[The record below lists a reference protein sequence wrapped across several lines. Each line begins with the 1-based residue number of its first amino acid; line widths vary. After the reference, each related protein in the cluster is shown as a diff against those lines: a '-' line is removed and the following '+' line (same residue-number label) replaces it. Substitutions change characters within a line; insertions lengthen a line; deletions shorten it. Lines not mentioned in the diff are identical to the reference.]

1 MRAPRPDSRTDL
13 LQIIKATLATAVAW
27 VVAAHLLE
35 LQQAFLAPWLALLT
49 VHATVYRT
57 VWRGSQAVLASIL
70 GLLVSYA
77 AVQLLGY
84 DLVATPALVASV
96 LVGLLLARAFLA
108 RDEGVAVATTALFV
122 ITAGYGAD
130 DAAQEIALSHR
141 FLDTLVGVAT
151 GLVVNLLVAPP
162 LDDRVVERGGADVT
176 HRLGRLLVRMAE
188 DLRGEV
194 DEGVSQEWLEETRE
208 LDDSLDRAQ
217 QHLAFTRESRWANP
231 LRHRS
236 RRTADPEQAEAV
248 LFRLE
253 DGVAQA
259 RAVARIVHESV
270 VAAEQWDEEFRQR
283 WTDVLER
290 VGQRVANPARDTG
303 GAPGLEELVRVL
315 SVADLPD
322 RRWPL
327 YGALIT
333 AVDNVAGIADDVAR
347 LSGVAGWESAST

>member
-13 LQIIKATLATAVAW
+13 LQILKATLATGVAW
-27 VVAAHLLE
+27 VVAAHVLE

-57 VWRGSQAVLASIL
+57 VWRGSQAVLASGL
-70 GLLVSYA
+70 GLVVSYV

-84 DLVATPALVASV
+84 DLVATPALVVSV

-122 ITAGYGAD
+122 ITAGYGSHQ
-130 DAAQEIALSHR
+130 AAEEMMLSHR

-151 GLVVNLLVAPP
+151 GLLVNLLVAPP
-162 LDDRVVERGGADVT
+162 LDDRVVDSATTDVT
-176 HRLGRLLVRMAE
+176 RRLGQLLVRMAE
-188 DLRGEV
+188 DLRGDV
-194 DEGVSQEWLEETRE
+194 DEGVSQEWLEATRD

-236 RRTADPEQAEAV
+236 RRTADPDHAEAV
-248 LFRLE
+248 IYRLE
-253 DGVAQA
+253 DGIAQA

-270 VAAEQWDEEFRQR
+270 VAAEEWNPEFRRR

-290 VGQRVANPARDTG
+290 VGQRVADPGRDTG
-303 GAPGLEELVRVL
+303 GAPGLDDLVHDL

-333 AVDNVAGIADDVAR
+333 ALDNVAGIADDVAR
-347 LSGVAGWESAST
+347 LSGAAGWETA

>member
-13 LQIIKATLATAVAW
+13 LQILKATLATGVAW
-27 VVAAHLLE
+27 VVAAHVLE

-57 VWRGSQAVLASIL
+57 VWRGSQAVLASGL
-70 GLLVSYA
+70 GLVVSYV

-84 DLVATPALVASV
+84 DLVATPALVVSV

-122 ITAGYGAD
+122 ITAGYGSHQ
-130 DAAQEIALSHR
+130 AAEEMMLSHR

-151 GLVVNLLVAPP
+151 GLLVNLLVAPP
-162 LDDRVVERGGADVT
+162 LDDRVVDSATTDVT
-176 HRLGRLLVRMAE
+176 RRLGQLLVRMAE
-188 DLRGEV
+188 DLRGDV
-194 DEGVSQEWLEETRE
+194 DEGVSQEWLEATRD

-236 RRTADPEQAEAV
+236 RRTADPDQAEAV
-248 LFRLE
+248 IYRLE
-253 DGVAQA
+253 DGIAQA

-270 VAAEQWDEEFRQR
+270 VAAEEWDPEFRRR

-290 VGQRVANPARDTG
+290 VGQRVADPGRDTG
-303 GAPGLEELVRVL
+303 GAPGLDDLVRDL

-333 AVDNVAGIADDVAR
+333 ALDNVAGIADDVAR
-347 LSGVAGWESAST
+347 LSGAAGWETA

>member
-13 LQIIKATLATAVAW
+13 LQILKATLATGVAW
-27 VVAAHLLE
+27 VVAAHVLE

-57 VWRGSQAVLASIL
+57 VWRGSQAVLASGL
-70 GLLVSYA
+70 GLVVSYV

-84 DLVATPALVASV
+84 DLVATPALVVSV

-122 ITAGYGAD
+122 ITAGYGSHQ
-130 DAAQEIALSHR
+130 AAEEMMLSHR

-151 GLVVNLLVAPP
+151 GLLVNLLVAPP
-162 LDDRVVERGGADVT
+162 LDDRVVDSATSDVT
-176 HRLGRLLVRMAE
+176 RRLGQLLVRMAD
-188 DLRGEV
+188 DLRGDV
-194 DEGVSQEWLEETRE
+194 DEGVSQEWLEANRD

-236 RRTADPEQAEAV
+236 RRTADPDHAEAV
-248 LFRLE
+248 IYRLE
-253 DGVAQA
+253 DGIAQA

-270 VAAEQWDEEFRQR
+270 VAAEEWDPEFRRR

-290 VGQRVANPARDTG
+290 VGQRVADPGRDTG
-303 GAPGLEELVRVL
+303 GAPGLDDLVHDL

-333 AVDNVAGIADDVAR
+333 ALDNVAGIADDVAR
-347 LSGVAGWESAST
+347 LSGAAGWETA

>member
-13 LQIIKATLATAVAW
+13 LQILKATLATGVAW
-27 VVAAHLLE
+27 VVAAHVLE

-57 VWRGSQAVLASIL
+57 VWRGSQAVLASGL
-70 GLLVSYA
+70 GLVVSYV

-84 DLVATPALVASV
+84 DLVATPALVVSV

-122 ITAGYGAD
+122 ITAGYGSHQ
-130 DAAQEIALSHR
+130 AAEEMMLSHR

-151 GLVVNLLVAPP
+151 GLLVNLLVAPP
-162 LDDRVVERGGADVT
+162 LDDRVVDSATSDVT
-176 HRLGRLLVRMAE
+176 RRLGQLLVRMAE
-188 DLRGEV
+188 DLRGDV
-194 DEGVSQEWLEETRE
+194 DEGVSQEWLEATRD

-236 RRTADPEQAEAV
+236 RRTADPDQAEAV
-248 LFRLE
+248 IYRLE
-253 DGVAQA
+253 DGIAQS

-270 VAAEQWDEEFRQR
+270 VAAEEWDPEFRRR

-290 VGQRVANPARDTG
+290 VGQRVADPGRDTG
-303 GAPGLEELVRVL
+303 GAPGLDDLVRDL

-333 AVDNVAGIADDVAR
+333 ALDNVAGIADDVAR
-347 LSGVAGWESAST
+347 LSGAAGWETA

>member
-13 LQIIKATLATAVAW
+13 LQILKATLATGVAW
-27 VVAAHLLE
+27 VVAAHVLE

-57 VWRGSQAVLASIL
+57 VWRGSQAVLASGL
-70 GLLVSYA
+70 GLVVSYV

-84 DLVATPALVASV
+84 DLVATPALVISV

-122 ITAGYGAD
+122 ITAGYGSHQ
-130 DAAQEIALSHR
+130 AAEEMMLSHR

-151 GLVVNLLVAPP
+151 GLLVNLLVAPP
-162 LDDRVVERGGADVT
+162 LDDRVVDSATSDVT
-176 HRLGRLLVRMAE
+176 RRLGQLLVRMAE
-188 DLRGEV
+188 DLRGDV
-194 DEGVSQEWLEETRE
+194 DEGVSQEWLEATRD

-236 RRTADPEQAEAV
+236 RRTADPDRAEAV
-248 LFRLE
+248 IYRLE
-253 DGVAQA
+253 DGIAQA

-270 VAAEQWDEEFRQR
+270 VAAEEWDPEFRRR

-290 VGQRVANPARDTG
+290 VGQRVADPGRDTG
-303 GAPGLEELVRVL
+303 GAPGLDDLVRDL

-333 AVDNVAGIADDVAR
+333 ALGNVAGIADDVAR
-347 LSGVAGWESAST
+347 LSGAAGWETA

>member
-13 LQIIKATLATAVAW
+13 LQILKATLATGVAW
-27 VVAAHLLE
+27 VVAAHVLE

-57 VWRGSQAVLASIL
+57 VWRGSQAVLASGL
-70 GLLVSYA
+70 GLVVSYV

-84 DLVATPALVASV
+84 DLVATPALVVSV

-122 ITAGYGAD
+122 ITAGYGSHQ
-130 DAAQEIALSHR
+130 AAEEMMLSHR

-151 GLVVNLLVAPP
+151 GLLVNLLVAPP
-162 LDDRVVERGGADVT
+162 LDDRVVDSATSDVT
-176 HRLGRLLVRMAE
+176 RRLGQLLVRMAE
-188 DLRGEV
+188 DLRGDV
-194 DEGVSQEWLEETRE
+194 DEGVSQEWLEATRD

-236 RRTADPEQAEAV
+236 RRTADPDQAEAV
-248 LFRLE
+248 IYRLE
-253 DGVAQA
+253 DGIAQA

-270 VAAEQWDEEFRQR
+270 VAAEEWDPEFRRR

-290 VGQRVANPARDTG
+290 VGQRVADPGRDTG
-303 GAPGLEELVRVL
+303 GAPGLDDLVRDL

-333 AVDNVAGIADDVAR
+333 ALDNVAGIADDVAR
-347 LSGVAGWESAST
+347 LSGAAGWETA

>member
-13 LQIIKATLATAVAW
+13 LQILKATLATGVAW
-27 VVAAHLLE
+27 VVAAHVLE

-57 VWRGSQAVLASIL
+57 VWRGSQAVLASGL
-70 GLLVSYA
+70 GLVVSYV

-84 DLVATPALVASV
+84 DLVATPALVVSV

-122 ITAGYGAD
+122 ITAGYGSHQ
-130 DAAQEIALSHR
+130 AAEEMMLSHR

-151 GLVVNLLVAPP
+151 GLLVNLLVAPP
-162 LDDRVVERGGADVT
+162 LDDRVVDSATSDVT
-176 HRLGRLLVRMAE
+176 RRLGQLLVRMAE
-188 DLRGEV
+188 DLRGDV
-194 DEGVSQEWLEETRE
+194 DEGVSQEWLEATRD

-236 RRTADPEQAEAV
+236 RRTADPDHAEAV
-248 LFRLE
+248 IYRLE
-253 DGVAQA
+253 DGIAQA

-270 VAAEQWDEEFRQR
+270 VAAEEWDPEFRRR

-290 VGQRVANPARDTG
+290 VGQRVADPGRDTG
-303 GAPGLEELVRVL
+303 GAPGLDDLVHDL

-333 AVDNVAGIADDVAR
+333 ALDNVAGIADDVAR
-347 LSGVAGWESAST
+347 LSGAAGWETA

>member
-13 LQIIKATLATAVAW
+13 LQILKATLATGVAW
-27 VVAAHLLE
+27 VVAAHVLE

-57 VWRGSQAVLASIL
+57 VWRGSQAVLASGL
-70 GLLVSYA
+70 GLVVSYV

-84 DLVATPALVASV
+84 DLVATPALVVSV

-122 ITAGYGAD
+122 ITAGYGSHQ
-130 DAAQEIALSHR
+130 AAEEMMLSHR

-151 GLVVNLLVAPP
+151 GLLVNLLVAPP
-162 LDDRVVERGGADVT
+162 LDDRVVDSATSDVT
-176 HRLGRLLVRMAE
+176 RRLGQLLVQMAD
-188 DLRGEV
+188 DLRGDV
-194 DEGVSQEWLEETRE
+194 DEGVSQEWLEATRD

-236 RRTADPEQAEAV
+236 RRTADPDHAEAV
-248 LFRLE
+248 IYRLE
-253 DGVAQA
+253 DGIAQA

-270 VAAEQWDEEFRQR
+270 VAAEEWDPEFRRR

-290 VGQRVANPARDTG
+290 VGQRVADPGRDTG
-303 GAPGLEELVRVL
+303 GAPGLDDLVRDL

-333 AVDNVAGIADDVAR
+333 ALDNVAGIADDVAR
-347 LSGVAGWESAST
+347 LSGAAGWETA

>member
-13 LQIIKATLATAVAW
+13 LQILKATLATGVAW
-27 VVAAHLLE
+27 VVAAHVLE

-57 VWRGSQAVLASIL
+57 VWRGSQAVLASGL
-70 GLLVSYA
+70 GLVVSYV

-84 DLVATPALVASV
+84 DLVATPALVVSV

-122 ITAGYGAD
+122 ITAGYGSHQ
-130 DAAQEIALSHR
+130 AAEEMMLSHR

-151 GLVVNLLVAPP
+151 GLLVNLLVAPP
-162 LDDRVVERGGADVT
+162 LDDRVVDSATSDVT
-176 HRLGRLLVRMAE
+176 RRLGQLLVRMAE
-188 DLRGEV
+188 DLRGDV
-194 DEGVSQEWLEETRE
+194 DEGVSQEWLEATRD

-236 RRTADPEQAEAV
+236 RRTADPDHAEAV
-248 LFRLE
+248 IYRLE
-253 DGVAQA
+253 DGIAQA

-270 VAAEQWDEEFRQR
+270 VAAEEWDPEFRRR

-290 VGQRVANPARDTG
+290 VGQRVADPGRDTG
-303 GAPGLEELVRVL
+303 GAPGLDDLVRDL

-333 AVDNVAGIADDVAR
+333 ALDNVAGIADDVAR
-347 LSGVAGWESAST
+347 LSGAAGWETA

>member
-13 LQIIKATLATAVAW
+13 LQILKATLATGVAW
-27 VVAAHLLE
+27 VVAAHVLE

-57 VWRGSQAVLASIL
+57 VWRGSQAVLASGL
-70 GLLVSYA
+70 GLVVSYV

-84 DLVATPALVASV
+84 DLVATPALVVSV

-122 ITAGYGAD
+122 ITAGYGSHQ
-130 DAAQEIALSHR
+130 AAEEMMLSHR

-151 GLVVNLLVAPP
+151 GLLVNLLVAPP
-162 LDDRVVERGGADVT
+162 LDDRVVDSATSDVT
-176 HRLGRLLVRMAE
+176 RRLGQLLVRMAE
-188 DLRGEV
+188 DLRGDV
-194 DEGVSQEWLEETRE
+194 DEGVSQEWLEATRD
-208 LDDSLDRAQ
+208 LAASLDRAQ

-236 RRTADPEQAEAV
+236 RRTADPDQAEAV
-248 LFRLE
+248 IYRLE
-253 DGVAQA
+253 DGIAQA

-270 VAAEQWDEEFRQR
+270 VAAEEWDPEFRRR

-290 VGQRVANPARDTG
+290 VGQRVADPGRDTG
-303 GAPGLEELVRVL
+303 GAPGLDDLVRDL

-333 AVDNVAGIADDVAR
+333 ALDNVAGIADDVAR
-347 LSGVAGWESAST
+347 LSGAAGWETA

>member
-13 LQIIKATLATAVAW
+13 LQILKATLATGVAW
-27 VVAAHLLE
+27 VVAAHVLE

-57 VWRGSQAVLASIL
+57 VWRGSQAVLASGL
-70 GLLVSYA
+70 GLVVSY
-77 AVQLLGY
+77 
-84 DLVATPALVASV
+84 
-96 LVGLLLARAFLA
+96 AFLA

-122 ITAGYGAD
+122 ITAGYGSHQ
-130 DAAQEIALSHR
+130 AAEEMMLSHR

-151 GLVVNLLVAPP
+151 GLLATLLVAPP
-162 LDDRVVERGGADVT
+162 LADRVVDRATSDVT
-176 HRLGRLLVRMAE
+176 RRLGQLLVRMAE
-188 DLRGEV
+188 DLRGDV
-194 DEGVSQEWLEETRE
+194 DEGVSQEWLEATRD

-236 RRTADPEQAEAV
+236 RRTADPDQAEAV
-248 LFRLE
+248 IYRLE
-253 DGVAQA
+253 DGIAQA

-270 VAAEQWDEEFRQR
+270 VAAEEWDPEFRRR

-290 VGQRVANPARDTG
+290 VGQRVADPGRDTG
-303 GAPGLEELVRVL
+303 GAPGLDDLVRDL

-333 AVDNVAGIADDVAR
+333 ALDTVAGIADDVAR
-347 LSGVAGWESAST
+347 LSGAAGWETA

>member
-13 LQIIKATLATAVAW
+13 LQILKATLATGVAW
-27 VVAAHLLE
+27 VVAAHVLE

-57 VWRGSQAVLASIL
+57 VWRGSQAVLASGL
-70 GLLVSYA
+70 GLVVSYV

-84 DLVATPALVASV
+84 DLVATPALVVSV

-122 ITAGYGAD
+122 ITAGYGSHQ
-130 DAAQEIALSHR
+130 AAEEMMLSHR

-151 GLVVNLLVAPP
+151 GLLVNLLVAPP
-162 LDDRVVERGGADVT
+162 LDDRVVDSATTDVT
-176 HRLGRLLVRMAE
+176 RRLGQLLVRMAD
-188 DLRGEV
+188 DLRGDV
-194 DEGVSQEWLEETRE
+194 DEGVSQEWLDATRD

-236 RRTADPEQAEAV
+236 RRTADPDHAEAV
-248 LFRLE
+248 IYRLE
-253 DGVAQA
+253 DGIAQA

-270 VAAEQWDEEFRQR
+270 VAAEEWDPEFRRR

-290 VGQRVANPARDTG
+290 VGQRVADPGRDTG
-303 GAPGLEELVRVL
+303 GAPGLDDLVHDL

-333 AVDNVAGIADDVAR
+333 ALDNVAGIADDVAR
-347 LSGVAGWESAST
+347 LSGAAGWETA

>member
-13 LQIIKATLATAVAW
+13 LQILKATLATGVAW
-27 VVAAHLLE
+27 VVAAHVLE

-57 VWRGSQAVLASIL
+57 VWRGSQAVLASGL
-70 GLLVSYA
+70 GLVVSYV

-84 DLVATPALVASV
+84 GLVATPALVVSV

-122 ITAGYGAD
+122 ITAGYGSHQ
-130 DAAQEIALSHR
+130 AAEEMMLSHR

-151 GLVVNLLVAPP
+151 GLLVNLLVAPP
-162 LDDRVVERGGADVT
+162 LDDRVVDSATSDVT
-176 HRLGRLLVRMAE
+176 RRLGQLLVRMAE
-188 DLRGEV
+188 DLRGDV
-194 DEGVSQEWLEETRE
+194 DEGVSQEWLEATRD

-236 RRTADPEQAEAV
+236 RRTADPDHAEAV
-248 LFRLE
+248 IYRLE
-253 DGVAQA
+253 DGIAQA

-270 VAAEQWDEEFRQR
+270 VAAEEWDPEFRRR

-290 VGQRVANPARDTG
+290 VGQRVADPGRDTG
-303 GAPGLEELVRVL
+303 GAPGLDDLVHDL

-333 AVDNVAGIADDVAR
+333 ALDNVAGIADDVAR
-347 LSGVAGWESAST
+347 LSGAAGWETA

>member
-13 LQIIKATLATAVAW
+13 LQILKATLATGVAW
-27 VVAAHLLE
+27 VVAAHVLE

-57 VWRGSQAVLASIL
+57 VWRGSQAVLASGL
-70 GLLVSYA
+70 GLVVSYV

-84 DLVATPALVASV
+84 DLVATPALVVSV

-122 ITAGYGAD
+122 ITAGYGSHQ
-130 DAAQEIALSHR
+130 AAEEMMLSHR

-151 GLVVNLLVAPP
+151 GLLVNLLVAPP
-162 LDDRVVERGGADVT
+162 LDDRVVDSATSDVT
-176 HRLGRLLVRMAE
+176 RRLGQLLVRMAD
-188 DLRGEV
+188 DLRGDV
-194 DEGVSQEWLEETRE
+194 DEGVSQEWLEATRD

-236 RRTADPEQAEAV
+236 RRTADPDHAEAV
-248 LFRLE
+248 IYRLE
-253 DGVAQA
+253 DGIAQA

-270 VAAEQWDEEFRQR
+270 VAAEEWDPEFRRR

-290 VGQRVANPARDTG
+290 VGQRVADPGRDTG
-303 GAPGLEELVRVL
+303 GAPGLDDLVHDL

-333 AVDNVAGIADDVAR
+333 ALDNVAGIADDVAR
-347 LSGVAGWESAST
+347 LSGAAGWETA

>member
-13 LQIIKATLATAVAW
+13 LQILKATLATGVAW
-27 VVAAHLLE
+27 VVAAHVLE

-57 VWRGSQAVLASIL
+57 VWRGSQAVLASGL
-70 GLLVSYA
+70 GLVVSYV

-84 DLVATPALVASV
+84 DLVATPALVVSV

-122 ITAGYGAD
+122 ITAGYGSHQ
-130 DAAQEIALSHR
+130 AAEEMMLSHR

-151 GLVVNLLVAPP
+151 GLLVNLLVAPP
-162 LDDRVVERGGADVT
+162 LDDRVVDSATTDVT
-176 HRLGRLLVRMAE
+176 RRLGQLLVRMAD
-188 DLRGEV
+188 DLRGDV
-194 DEGVSQEWLEETRE
+194 DEGVSQEWLEATRD

-236 RRTADPEQAEAV
+236 RRTADPDHAEAV
-248 LFRLE
+248 IYRLE
-253 DGVAQA
+253 DGIAQA

-270 VAAEQWDEEFRQR
+270 VAAEEWDPEFRRR

-290 VGQRVANPARDTG
+290 VGQRVADPGRDTG
-303 GAPGLEELVRVL
+303 GAPGLDDLVHDL

-333 AVDNVAGIADDVAR
+333 ALDNVAGIADDVAR
-347 LSGVAGWESAST
+347 LSGAAGWETA

>member
-13 LQIIKATLATAVAW
+13 LQILKATLATGVAW
-27 VVAAHLLE
+27 VVAAHVLE

-57 VWRGSQAVLASIL
+57 VWRGSQAVLASGL
-70 GLLVSYA
+70 GLVVSYV

-84 DLVATPALVASV
+84 DLVATPALVVSV

-122 ITAGYGAD
+122 ITAGYGSHQ
-130 DAAQEIALSHR
+130 AAEEMMLSHR

-151 GLVVNLLVAPP
+151 GLLVNLLVAPP
-162 LDDRVVERGGADVT
+162 LDDRVVDSATSDVT
-176 HRLGRLLVRMAE
+176 RRLGQLLVRMAE
-188 DLRGEV
+188 DLRGDV
-194 DEGVSQEWLEETRE
+194 DEGVSQEWLEATRD

-236 RRTADPEQAEAV
+236 RRTADPDQAEAV
-248 LFRLE
+248 IYRLE
-253 DGVAQA
+253 DGIAQA

-270 VAAEQWDEEFRQR
+270 VAAEEWDPEFRRR

-290 VGQRVANPARDTG
+290 VGQRVADPGRDTG
-303 GAPGLEELVRVL
+303 GAPGLDDLVHDL

-333 AVDNVAGIADDVAR
+333 ALDNVAGIADDVAR
-347 LSGVAGWESAST
+347 LSGAAGWETA

>member
-13 LQIIKATLATAVAW
+13 LQILKATLATGVAW
-27 VVAAHLLE
+27 VVAAHVLE

-57 VWRGSQAVLASIL
+57 VWRGSQAVLASGL
-70 GLLVSYA
+70 GLVVSYV

-84 DLVATPALVASV
+84 DLVATPALVVSV

-122 ITAGYGAD
+122 ITAGYGSHH
-130 DAAQEIALSHR
+130 AAEEMMLSHR

-151 GLVVNLLVAPP
+151 GLLVNLLVAPP
-162 LDDRVVERGGADVT
+162 LDDRVVDSATSDVT
-176 HRLGRLLVRMAE
+176 RRLGQLLVRMAE
-188 DLRGEV
+188 DLRGDV
-194 DEGVSQEWLEETRE
+194 DEGVSQEWLEATRD

-236 RRTADPEQAEAV
+236 RRTADPDHAEAV
-248 LFRLE
+248 IYRLE
-253 DGVAQA
+253 DGIAQA
-259 RAVARIVHESV
+259 RAVARIVHESL
-270 VAAEQWDEEFRQR
+270 VAAEEWDPEFRRR

-290 VGQRVANPARDTG
+290 VGQRVADPGRDTG
-303 GAPGLEELVRVL
+303 GAPGLDDLVHDL

-333 AVDNVAGIADDVAR
+333 ALDNVAGIADDVAR
-347 LSGVAGWESAST
+347 LSGAAGWETA

>member
-1 MRAPRPDSRTDL
+1 MRAPRPDSRPDL
-13 LQIIKATLATAVAW
+13 LQILKATLATGVAW
-27 VVAAHLLE
+27 VVAAHVLE

-57 VWRGSQAVLASIL
+57 VWRGSQAVLASGL
-70 GLLVSYA
+70 GLVVSYV

-84 DLVATPALVASV
+84 DLVATPALVVSV

-122 ITAGYGAD
+122 ITAGYGSHQ
-130 DAAQEIALSHR
+130 AAEEMMLSHR

-151 GLVVNLLVAPP
+151 GLLVNLLVAPP
-162 LDDRVVERGGADVT
+162 LDDRVVDSATTDVT
-176 HRLGRLLVRMAE
+176 RRLGQLLVRMAG
-188 DLRGEV
+188 DLRGDV
-194 DEGVSQEWLEETRE
+194 DEGVSQEWLEATRD

-217 QHLAFTRESRWANP
+217 QHLAVTRESRWANP

-236 RRTADPEQAEAV
+236 RRTADPDHAEAV
-248 LFRLE
+248 IYRLE
-253 DGVAQA
+253 DGIAQA

-270 VAAEQWDEEFRQR
+270 VAAEEWDPEFRRR

-290 VGQRVANPARDTG
+290 VGPRVADPGRDTG
-303 GAPGLEELVRVL
+303 GAPGLADLVHDL

-333 AVDNVAGIADDVAR
+333 ALDNVAGIADDVAR
-347 LSGVAGWESAST
+347 LSGAAGWETA

>member
-13 LQIIKATLATAVAW
+13 LQILKATLATGVAW
-27 VVAAHLLE
+27 VVAAHVLE

-57 VWRGSQAVLASIL
+57 VWRGSQAVLASGL
-70 GLLVSYA
+70 GLVVSYV

-84 DLVATPALVASV
+84 DLVATPALVVSV

-122 ITAGYGAD
+122 ITAGYGSHQ
-130 DAAQEIALSHR
+130 AAEEMMLSHR

-151 GLVVNLLVAPP
+151 GLLVNLLVAPP
-162 LDDRVVERGGADVT
+162 LDDRVVDSATSDVT
-176 HRLGRLLVRMAE
+176 RRLGQLLVRMAE
-188 DLRGEV
+188 DLRGDV
-194 DEGVSQEWLEETRE
+194 DEGVSQEWLEATRD

-236 RRTADPEQAEAV
+236 RRTADPDRAEAV
-248 LFRLE
+248 IYRLE
-253 DGVAQA
+253 DGIAQA

-270 VAAEQWDEEFRQR
+270 VAAEEWDPEFRRR

-290 VGQRVANPARDTG
+290 VGQRVADPGRDTG
-303 GAPGLEELVRVL
+303 GAPGLDDLVRDL

-333 AVDNVAGIADDVAR
+333 ALGNVAGIADDVAR
-347 LSGVAGWESAST
+347 LSGAAGWETA

>member
-13 LQIIKATLATAVAW
+13 LQILKATLATGVAW
-27 VVAAHLLE
+27 VVAAHVLE

-57 VWRGSQAVLASIL
+57 VWRGSQAVLASGL
-70 GLLVSYA
+70 GLVVSYV

-84 DLVATPALVASV
+84 DLVATPALVVSV

-122 ITAGYGAD
+122 ITAGYGSHQ
-130 DAAQEIALSHR
+130 AAEEMMLSHR

-151 GLVVNLLVAPP
+151 GLLVNLLVAPP
-162 LDDRVVERGGADVT
+162 LDDRVVDSATTDVT
-176 HRLGRLLVRMAE
+176 RRLGQLLVRMAD
-188 DLRGEV
+188 DLRGDV
-194 DEGVSQEWLEETRE
+194 DEGVSQEWLEATRD

-236 RRTADPEQAEAV
+236 RRTADPDHAEAV
-248 LFRLE
+248 IYRLE
-253 DGVAQA
+253 DGIAQA

-270 VAAEQWDEEFRQR
+270 AAAEEWDPEFRRR

-290 VGQRVANPARDTG
+290 VGQRVADPGRDTG
-303 GAPGLEELVRVL
+303 GAPGLDDLVHDL

-333 AVDNVAGIADDVAR
+333 ALDNVAGIADDVAR
-347 LSGVAGWESAST
+347 LSGAAGWETA

>member
-13 LQIIKATLATAVAW
+13 LQILKATLATGVAW
-27 VVAAHLLE
+27 VVAAHVLE

-57 VWRGSQAVLASIL
+57 VWRGSQAVLASGL
-70 GLLVSYA
+70 GLVVSYV

-84 DLVATPALVASV
+84 DLVATPALVVSV

-122 ITAGYGAD
+122 ITAGYGSHQ
-130 DAAQEIALSHR
+130 AAEEMMLSHR

-151 GLVVNLLVAPP
+151 GLLVNLLVAPP
-162 LDDRVVERGGADVT
+162 LDDRVVDSATTDVT
-176 HRLGRLLVRMAE
+176 RRLGQLLVRMAD
-188 DLRGEV
+188 DLRGNV
-194 DEGVSQEWLEETRE
+194 DEGVSQEWLEATRD

-236 RRTADPEQAEAV
+236 RRTADPDHAEAV
-248 LFRLE
+248 IYRLE
-253 DGVAQA
+253 DGIAQA

-270 VAAEQWDEEFRQR
+270 VAAEEWDPEFRRR

-290 VGQRVANPARDTG
+290 VGQRVADPGRDTG
-303 GAPGLEELVRVL
+303 GAPGLDDLVHDL

-333 AVDNVAGIADDVAR
+333 ALDNVAGIADDVAR
-347 LSGVAGWESAST
+347 LSGAAGWETA

>member
-13 LQIIKATLATAVAW
+13 LQILKATLATGVAW
-27 VVAAHLLE
+27 VVAAHVLE

-57 VWRGSQAVLASIL
+57 VWRGSQAVLASGL
-70 GLLVSYA
+70 GLVVSYV

-84 DLVATPALVASV
+84 DLVATPALVVSV

-122 ITAGYGAD
+122 ITAGYGSHQ
-130 DAAQEIALSHR
+130 AAEEMMLSHR

-151 GLVVNLLVAPP
+151 GLLVNLLVAPP
-162 LDDRVVERGGADVT
+162 LDDRVVDSATSDVT
-176 HRLGRLLVRMAE
+176 RRLGQLLVRMAE
-188 DLRGEV
+188 DLRGDV
-194 DEGVSQEWLEETRE
+194 DEGVSQEWLEATRD

-236 RRTADPEQAEAV
+236 RRTADPDRAEAV
-248 LFRLE
+248 IYRLE
-253 DGVAQA
+253 DGIAQA

-270 VAAEQWDEEFRQR
+270 VAAEEWDPEFRRR

-290 VGQRVANPARDTG
+290 VGQRVADPGRDTG
-303 GAPGLEELVRVL
+303 GAPGLDDLVHDL

-333 AVDNVAGIADDVAR
+333 ALDNVAGIADDVAR
-347 LSGVAGWESAST
+347 LSGAAGWETA

>member
-13 LQIIKATLATAVAW
+13 LQILKATLATGVAW
-27 VVAAHLLE
+27 VVAAHVLE

-57 VWRGSQAVLASIL
+57 VWRGSQAVLASGL
-70 GLLVSYA
+70 GLVVSYV

-84 DLVATPALVASV
+84 DLVATPARVVSV

-122 ITAGYGAD
+122 ITAGYGSHQ
-130 DAAQEIALSHR
+130 AAEEVMLSHR

-151 GLVVNLLVAPP
+151 GLLVNLLVAPP
-162 LDDRVVERGGADVT
+162 LDDRVVDSATSDVT
-176 HRLGRLLVRMAE
+176 RRLGQLLVRMAE
-188 DLRGEV
+188 DLRGDV
-194 DEGVSQEWLEETRE
+194 DEGVSQEWLEATRD

-236 RRTADPEQAEAV
+236 RRTADPDQAEAV
-248 LFRLE
+248 IYRLE
-253 DGVAQA
+253 DGIAQA

-270 VAAEQWDEEFRQR
+270 VAAEEWDPEFRRR

-290 VGQRVANPARDTG
+290 VGQRVADPGRDTG
-303 GAPGLEELVRVL
+303 GAPGLDDLVRDL

-333 AVDNVAGIADDVAR
+333 ALDNVAGIADDVAR
-347 LSGVAGWESAST
+347 LSGAAGWETA

>member
-13 LQIIKATLATAVAW
+13 LQILKATLATGVAW
-27 VVAAHLLE
+27 VVAAHVLE

-57 VWRGSQAVLASIL
+57 VWRGSQAVLASGL
-70 GLLVSYA
+70 GLVVSYV

-84 DLVATPALVASV
+84 DLVATPALVVSV

-122 ITAGYGAD
+122 ITAGYGSHQ
-130 DAAQEIALSHR
+130 AAEEMMLSHR

-151 GLVVNLLVAPP
+151 GLLVNLLVAPP
-162 LDDRVVERGGADVT
+162 LDDRVVDSATSDVT
-176 HRLGRLLVRMAE
+176 RRLGQLLVRMAD
-188 DLRGEV
+188 DLRGDV
-194 DEGVSQEWLEETRE
+194 DEGVSQEWLEATRD

-236 RRTADPEQAEAV
+236 RRTADPDRAEAV
-248 LFRLE
+248 IYRLE
-253 DGVAQA
+253 DGIAQA

-270 VAAEQWDEEFRQR
+270 VAAEEWDPEFRRR

-290 VGQRVANPARDTG
+290 VGQRVADPGRDTG
-303 GAPGLEELVRVL
+303 GAPGLDDLVHDL

-333 AVDNVAGIADDVAR
+333 ALDNVAGIADDVAR
-347 LSGVAGWESAST
+347 LSGAAGWETA

>member
-13 LQIIKATLATAVAW
+13 LQILKATLATGVAW
-27 VVAAHLLE
+27 VVAAHVLE

-57 VWRGSQAVLASIL
+57 VWRGSQAVLASGL
-70 GLLVSYA
+70 GLVVSYV

-84 DLVATPALVASV
+84 DLVATPALVVSV

-122 ITAGYGAD
+122 ITAGYGSHQ
-130 DAAQEIALSHR
+130 AAEEMMLSHR

-151 GLVVNLLVAPP
+151 GLLVNLLVAPP
-162 LDDRVVERGGADVT
+162 LDDRVVDSATSDVT
-176 HRLGRLLVRMAE
+176 RRLGQLLVQMAD
-188 DLRGEV
+188 DLRGDV
-194 DEGVSQEWLEETRE
+194 DEGVSQEWLEATRD

-236 RRTADPEQAEAV
+236 RRTADPDHAEAV
-248 LFRLE
+248 IYRLE
-253 DGVAQA
+253 DGIAQA

-270 VAAEQWDEEFRQR
+270 VAAEEWDPEFRRR

-290 VGQRVANPARDTG
+290 VGQRVADPGRDTG
-303 GAPGLEELVRVL
+303 GAPGLDDLVHDL

-333 AVDNVAGIADDVAR
+333 ALDNVAGIADDVAR
-347 LSGVAGWESAST
+347 LSGAAGWETA

>member
-13 LQIIKATLATAVAW
+13 LQILKATLATGVAW
-27 VVAAHLLE
+27 VVAAHVLE

-57 VWRGSQAVLASIL
+57 VWRGSQAVLASGL
-70 GLLVSYA
+70 GLVVSYV

-84 DLVATPALVASV
+84 DLVATPALVVSV

-122 ITAGYGAD
+122 ITAGYGSHQ
-130 DAAQEIALSHR
+130 AAEEVMLSHR

-151 GLVVNLLVAPP
+151 GLLVNLLVAPP
-162 LDDRVVERGGADVT
+162 LDDRVVDSATSDVT
-176 HRLGRLLVRMAE
+176 RRLGQLLVRMAE
-188 DLRGEV
+188 DLRGDV
-194 DEGVSQEWLEETRE
+194 DEGVSQEWLEATRD

-236 RRTADPEQAEAV
+236 RRTADPDQAEAV
-248 LFRLE
+248 IYRLE
-253 DGVAQA
+253 DGIAQA

-270 VAAEQWDEEFRQR
+270 VAAEEWDPEFRRR

-290 VGQRVANPARDTG
+290 VGQRVADPGRDTG
-303 GAPGLEELVRVL
+303 GAPGLDDLVRDL

-333 AVDNVAGIADDVAR
+333 ALDNVAGIADDVAR
-347 LSGVAGWESAST
+347 LSGAAGWETA